1 MESKYKFEEGKF
13 TEGPN
18 GRINYSL
25 SFPGVEKDAYKGRP
39 LVLCFH
45 GLLSSI
51 SSFKS
56 LEIECLKSGLAVL
69 RIDMPGHG
77 LSSWSCFGKL
87 TVEDFINQVDAVLVN
102 LGLDK
107 LLLYLVGI
115 SMGGLMTLCYASAYP
130 EKVLK
135 VASLC
140 PACYCRP
147 LSALQKMLVKGLP
160 GLFRLFESSLPLYLL
175 VTRDNMLED
184 YYDPESIGPEVV
196 DLRFFRHRYYGRQL
210 RSTFGRVVTGFEFWE
225 NDKALKVFVDRY
237 ISLRGVS
244 GVCFFLGLHDEM
256 VPIDLLVPKLKGILP
271 KARAIVYQNCKH
283 QLLEEGHNI
292 VSDIVNYL
300 VSGSESEYSRIG
312 LPIDSIRIQD
322 GFTQQGKKHQ

>member
-1 MESKYKFEEGKF
+1 MESKYKFEEGRF

-56 LEIECLKSGLAVL
+56 LETECLKSGLAVL

-87 TVEDFINQVDAVLVN
+87 TVEDFIGQVDAVLAN

-107 LLLYLVGI
+107 LFLYLVGI
-115 SMGGLMTLCYASAYP
+115 SMGGLMTLCYAGAYP

-147 LSALQKMLVKGLP
+147 LSTLQKVFVKGLP
-160 GLFRLFESSLPLYLL
+160 GLFRLLESSLPLYLFT
-175 VTRDNMLED
+175 TRDSFLED
-184 YYDPESIGPEVV
+184 YYDPDKINPEVV
-196 DLRFFRHRYYGRQL
+196 DLRFFRHKYYGKQL
-210 RSTFGRVVTGFEFWE
+210 RSTFGRVVTGFDFWE
-225 NDKALKVFVDRY
+225 NDKALRVFADRY
-237 ISLRGVS
+237 ISQRGVS

-256 VPIDLLVPKLKGILP
+256 VPIDLIVPKLRAVLP
-271 KARAIVYQNCKH
+271 KTRAIVYQNCKH

-292 VSDIVNYL
+292 VRDIVNYL
-300 VSGSESEYSRIG
+300 ASSSEPEYSKIG
-312 LPIDSIRIQD
+312 LALDSIRIQD
-322 GFTQQGKKHQ
+322 SSTKQK